1 MVMKRLLIFC
11 LLIFAGLTAA
21 FAQSDELLL
30 ARQYSTNGEY
40 QKALEIYQK
49 LYKQDN
55 DTYFTNYVNTLVAL
69 KKFDEA
75 ESATKKMVRKYPA
88 AVEHVIK
95 LGNIYTQHNN
105 AEKANALYDDLIKNL
120 PADQVK
126 ITTLASQFYQASSPD
141 YAIKTF
147 LQGRKL
153 LNQDDAFAYELVTLY
168 RFKGDKPALT
178 EEYLNILPKNPLMI
192 NQAQNALATLY
203 EGPADY
209 DMLKVAL
216 LKRIQKDP
224 QQIVFVSLLTWQFLQ
239 QKEFDQALNQ
249 ALALSRRTNNDGSD
263 VYELCNT
270 LVYNEAY
277 DTAIRGYEYLISK
290 GKDHPYYVTSKID
303 LINAKNLK
311 VTAGKYVDADLI
323 ELEKNYIDL
332 LAEFGQNASTAFA
345 MQKLAN
351 LQTFKL
357 HKLNEAQ
364 KILEGVIKVQQIR
377 PALLATCKLDLG
389 DVYLLNGQP
398 WEATLLYSQVEK
410 EFPNTPTGQDAKFK
424 NAKFAYYTGDFNWAK
439 GQLDVLKAS
448 TSQLIANDAL
458 NLSLLIT
465 DNLAVDSAG
474 NALKMYARSDLQI
487 FAQQQARAIQ
497 ILDSINVK
505 YPDNQLSDDISMAK
519 ARIAI
524 QQKNYA
530 DAVTFL
536 KNIFAQHPTDLWA
549 DDAVFMLGDIYEN
562 QLNDKE
568 QAKTYYQKIITDYAG
583 SLYINDAR
591 KRFRILRGDTAS

>member
-1 MVMKRLLIFC
+1 MKRILIFC
-11 LLIFAGLTAA
+11 IFVFTCVSAA
-21 FAQSDELLL
+21 FAQGDELLL
-30 ARQYSTNGEY
+30 ARQYSSNGEH

-55 DTYFTNYVNTLVAL
+55 DAYFTNYVNTLTAL

-75 ESATKKMVRKYPA
+75 ESAAKKMMRRHPA
-88 AVEHVIK
+88 AIDYVIQ
-95 LGNIYTQHNN
+95 LGNIYTLRGT

-120 PADQVK
+120 PADQGK
-126 ITTLASQFYQASSPD
+126 ITMLASQFYQASNAN

-153 LNQDDAFAYELVTLY
+153 LNLDDAFAYELVTLY
-168 RFKGDKPALT
+168 RYKRDKPALT

-192 NQAQNALATLY
+192 NQAENALATLY

-209 DMLKVAL
+209 DMLRTAL

-224 QQIVFVSLLTWQFLQ
+224 QQIIFVNLLTWQFLQ

-249 ALALSRRTNNDGSD
+249 ALALNRRTNNDGSD
-263 VYELCNT
+263 IYELAST

-277 DTAIRGYEYLISK
+277 DAAIRAYEYLITK
-290 GKDHPYYVTSKID
+290 GKDQSYYVTSKIE
-303 LINAKNLK
+303 LINTKNLK
-311 VTAGKYVDADLI
+311 VTAGKYIQSDLI
-323 ELEKNYIDL
+323 ELEKDYIDL
-332 LAEFGQNASTAFA
+332 LAEFGQTSSTAFA
-345 MQKLAN
+345 MQRLAN
-351 LQTFKL
+351 LQAFKL

-364 KILEGVIKVQQIR
+364 KVLEDAVKVQQIR
-377 PALLATCKLDLG
+377 PALLAACKLDLG
-389 DVYLLNGQP
+389 DIYLLNGQP

-410 EFPNTPTGQDAKFK
+410 ESPNTPVGQDAKFR

-458 NLSLLIT
+458 NLSLLIS
-465 DNLAVDSAG
+465 DNIAVDTAG
-474 NALKMYARSDLQI
+474 AALKMYARADLQI
-487 FAQQQARAIQ
+487 FAQQQDKAVA

-505 YPDNQLSDDISMAK
+505 YPNNQLSDDISMAK
-519 ARIAI
+519 ARISI
-524 QQKNYA
+524 QRKDYT
-530 DAVTFL
+530 DAVTHL
-536 KNIFAQHPTDLWA
+536 KKILTEHPADLWA

-568 QAKTYYQKIITDYAG
+568 QAKTFYQKIITDYAG

>member
-1 MVMKRLLIFC
+1 MKRIIIFC
-11 LLIFAGLTAA
+11 LFVFAGLSSA
-21 FAQSDELLL
+21 FAQTDELLL
-30 ARQYSTNGEY
+30 ARQYANNGEH

-55 DTYFTNYVNTLVAL
+55 DAYFSNYVSTLVAL
-69 KKFDEA
+69 KKYDDA
-75 ESATKKMVRKYPA
+75 ESITKKMMRKYPTA
-88 AVEHVIK
+88 IDYVIQ
-95 LGNIYTQHNN
+95 LGNIYTQRGT
-105 AEKANALYDDLIKNL
+105 AEKANVLYDDLIKNL
-120 PADQVK
+120 PADQNK
-126 ITTLASQFYQASSPD
+126 ITMLASQFYQASNAN

-153 LNQDDAFAYELVTLY
+153 LNVDDAFAYELVTLY
-168 RFKGDKPALT
+168 RFKRDKPALT

-192 NQAQNALATLY
+192 NQAENALATLY

-209 DMLKVAL
+209 DMLRVAL

-224 QQIVFVSLLTWQFLQ
+224 QQTIYVNLLTWQFLQ
-239 QKEFDQALNQ
+239 QKDFDQALNQ
-249 ALALSRRTNNDGSD
+249 SLALNRRTNNDGSD
-263 VYELCNT
+263 IYELAST

-277 DTAIRGYEYLISK
+277 DTAIRAYEYLIAK
-290 GKDHPYYVTSKID
+290 GKDQSFYVTSKIE
-303 LINAKNLK
+303 LINTKNLK
-311 VTAGKYVDADLI
+311 VTAGKYVQSDLV

-332 LAEFGQNASTAFA
+332 LAEFGQNSSTAFA
-345 MQKLAN
+345 MQRLAT

-357 HKLNEAQ
+357 HKFNEAQ
-364 KILEGVIKVQQIR
+364 KVLEDAVKIPQIR
-377 PALLATCKLDLG
+377 PALLAGCKLDLG
-389 DVYLLNGQP
+389 DIYLLNGQP

-410 EFPNTPTGQDAKFK
+410 ESPNTPVGQDAKFR

-458 NLSLLIT
+458 NLSLLIS
-465 DNLAVDSAG
+465 DNIAVDTAG
-474 NALKMYARSDLQI
+474 AALKMYARADLQI
-487 FAQQQARAIQ
+487 FAQQQDKAIA
-497 ILDSINVK
+497 ILDSINIK
-505 YPDNQLSDDISMAK
+505 YPNNQLSDDISMAK
-519 ARIAI
+519 ARISI
-524 QQKNYA
+524 QRKDYA
-530 DAVTFL
+530 DAVTHL
-536 KNIFAQHPTDLWA
+536 KKILTEHPSDLWA

-568 QAKTYYQKIITDYAG
+568 QAKTFYQKIITDYAG